1 MVSIT
6 KDHFSIRQICESGQ
20 CFRLERLDGGVY
32 LSFCAASDPGISHR
46 YPYKSGFEGLVSAG
60 VSL

>member
-20 CFRLERLDGGVY
+20 CFRLERLDGEE
-32 LSFCAASDPGISHR
+32 DI
-46 YPYKSGFEGLVSAG
+46 
-60 VSL
+60 

>member
-20 CFRLERLDGGVY
+20 CFRLERLDGEEDIY
-32 LSFCAASDPGISHR
+32 YETKTFRAAKKAQTAPI
-46 YPYKSGFEGLVSAG
+46 KFFVGFF
-60 VSL
+60 